1 MTVQDLR
8 PNSQD
13 TSAFYLGSIYQVLA
27 DPNVTRPPI
36 PSVAEPPRFSPPRY
50 SIWVNSLWF
59 LSLVMS
65 LSCALLATSLHQWA
79 RRYIRLTQPARC
91 SPEKRA
97 RMQAYFA
104 DGVDK
109 MHIPWAVE
117 GLPTLLHLSVFL
129 FFGGLIIFLFNT
141 NREVF
146 ISVVWWIGL
155 FSLVY
160 GSITLLPL
168 IQQDSPYES
177 PLTTP
182 AWFLYASIQYIAFKI
197 RASVTSGTV
206 HYQAWRHQCDLRER
220 YRGWMLGG
228 VEKAAEEK
236 ASERSSKIDFRIL
249 DWTISAL
256 GDDDSQEKFF
266 EAVPGFFNSKL
277 VNDLERDLPETF
289 LRKFWGAMDG
299 FLGRTLSSNSVP
311 DSVKSRRVVI
321 CRDIMSMMPCPNH
334 YLLDNL
340 RSHFDQA
347 PALIERIQAMA
358 RWFTHTSSY
367 VSYTARITAA
377 KYLVRVQERDN
388 RWIASASHMYG
399 LSQHDLRAN
408 VALGGDNTLLATL
421 IDVSRQALHSDDWKV
436 VEALTQ
442 FDIRHTLPGL
452 QHDFCTLWN
461 ELVQEARN
469 RGRHTTP
476 VHILRLIRHLYIA
489 LHQDTDTALTAFPF
503 SANNP
508 DPVLWQPSSF
518 PLCDAPSHHPDSTTR
533 VLVSNPLTDPFLAQ
547 PGNSYD
553 ASPPQPVPGGSTIL
567 RQAEEANIITGP
579 PSSSH
584 PATTNEI
591 REKSQALPAIPLTF
605 PIDSGS
611 RLTFSSPPPA
621 GVRDEGRD
629 QNQTI
634 SMEVFRHQTESL
646 LPFPLDI
653 VPDSSE
659 NEGRQHGLN

>member
-13 TSAFYLGSIYQVLA
+13 TSAFYLGNIYQVLA
-27 DPNVTRPPI
+27 DPNITRPPI
-36 PSVAEPPRFSPPRY
+36 PSPVAEPPPFSPPRY
-50 SIWVNSLWF
+50 AVWVNSLWF

-97 RMQAYFA
+97 RMRAYFA

-141 NREVF
+141 NHEVF
-146 ISVVWWIGL
+146 TSVVWCIGL

-160 GSITLLPL
+160 GLITLLPL
-168 IQQDSPYES
+168 IHQDSPYVS
-177 PLTTP
+177 PLSTP

-197 RASVTSGTV
+197 RAAITSGTI
-206 HYQAWRHQCDLRER
+206 HYQTWRRHCDLRDR
-220 YRGWMLGG
+220 YRGRMLEG
-228 VEKAAEEK
+228 VKKAAEEK
-236 ASERSSKIDFRIL
+236 ASERSSEIDVRIL

-256 GDDDSQEKFF
+256 GDDESQEKFF

-277 VNDLERDLPETF
+277 VKDLEKDLPETF
-289 LRKFWGAMDG
+289 LRKFWGAMDR

-311 DSVKSRRVVI
+311 ESVKSRRVVI
-321 CRDIMSMMPCPNH
+321 CRDIMSMVPCPNH
-334 YLLDNL
+334 YMHDNL

-358 RWFTHTSSY
+358 RWFTHMSSY

-377 KYLVRVQERDN
+377 KYLARVQERDD
-388 RWIASASHMYG
+388 RWIAAASHMYG
-399 LSQHDLRAN
+399 LPQHDLQTK

-442 FDIRHTLPGL
+442 FDIRHALPRL

-461 ELVQEARN
+461 ELVQEARD

-489 LHQDTDTALTAFPF
+489 LHQDTDTALTAFPL

-508 DPVLWQPSSF
+508 DPILWQPSSF
-518 PLCDAPSHHPDSTTR
+518 PLCDIPSHRLDSTTR
-533 VLVSNPLTDPFLAQ
+533 VLLADPHTDRFLAQ
-547 PGNSYD
+547 PGDSHD
-553 ASPPQPVPGGSTIL
+553 ASVSPPQPAPGGSATL
-567 RQAEEANIITGP
+567 RQAEEANIFTGP
-579 PSSSH
+579 PSPSH
-584 PATTNEI
+584 PTTTNE
-591 REKSQALPAIPLTF
+591 F
-605 PIDSGS
+605 H
-611 RLTFSSPPPA
+611 SP
-621 GVRDEGRD
+621 
-629 QNQTI
+629 
-634 SMEVFRHQTESL
+634 FRSITAH
-646 LPFPLDI
+646 
-653 VPDSSE
+653 V
-659 NEGRQHGLN
+659 